1 MKDYNDHWRPFWIHC
16 QICSNQ
22 FDIIGKFETIKEDAE
37 VIKGERQ
44 PLALGPPHM
53 QKVHEF
59 AQMYFL
65 RNKLF
70 VGTILI
76 KNGTISM
83 KVGTIAVR

>member
-1 MKDYNDHWRPFWIHC
+1 MLQYEETTETWTE
-16 QICSNQ
+16 
-22 FDIIGKFETIKEDAE
+22 IGKMKKARSWHAIVPVDDVSLFCYGIVGQTNEK
-37 VIKGERQ
+37 
-44 PLALGPPHM
+44 
-53 QKVHEF
+53 
-59 AQMYFL
+59 

>member
-1 MKDYNDHWRPFWIHC
+1 MVSFGVFCMKVNCEQSSEVVSNTFPF
-16 QICSNQ
+16 
-22 FDIIGKFETIKEDAE
+22 
-37 VIKGERQ
+37 
-44 PLALGPPHM
+44 
-53 QKVHEF
+53 
-59 AQMYFL
+59 

>member
-1 MKDYNDHWRPFWIHC
+1 MHPSLHSVLHGFPLCERHFHLSRK
-16 QICSNQ
+16 SNL
-22 FDIIGKFETIKEDAE
+22 KFNFTVAWK
-37 VIKGERQ
+37 KQ
-44 PLALGPPHM
+44 
-53 QKVHEF
+53 
-59 AQMYFL
+59 

>member
-1 MKDYNDHWRPFWIHC
+1 MKQTRELLELSKLFWFSA
-16 QICSNQ
+16 QINLDQSKTTRIA
-22 FDIIGKFETIKEDAE
+22 D
-37 VIKGERQ
+37 
-44 PLALGPPHM
+44 
-53 QKVHEF
+53 
-59 AQMYFL
+59 

>member
-1 MKDYNDHWRPFWIHC
+1 MDEGFVEGGG
-16 QICSNQ
+16 
-22 FDIIGKFETIKEDAE
+22 DISIGKVYSIFSASIYIRK
-37 VIKGERQ
+37 
-44 PLALGPPHM
+44 
-53 QKVHEF
+53 
-59 AQMYFL
+59 